1 MKSAFEN
8 ALRRAFSTSAMLLVV
23 CATSGCVCRA
33 QYLWDGRTP
42 DGVARPFYKVEK
54 CLGQSPKV
62 VCDSP
67 TRLPNKGVC
76 E

>member
-1 MKSAFEN
+1 MLAV
-8 ALRRAFSTSAMLLVV
+8 RALVV
-23 CATSGCVCRA
+23 WGVCVALTGCVCRA
-33 QYLWDGRTP
+33 QYLWDGRQP
-42 DGVARPFYKVEK
+42 DGVARPYYKVEK
-54 CLGQSPKV
+54 CWGDKSPRI